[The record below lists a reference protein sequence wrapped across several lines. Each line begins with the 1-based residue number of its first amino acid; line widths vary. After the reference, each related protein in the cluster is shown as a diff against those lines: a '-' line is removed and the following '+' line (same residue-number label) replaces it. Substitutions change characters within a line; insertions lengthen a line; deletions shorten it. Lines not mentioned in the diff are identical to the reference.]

1 MIYDVYL
8 YIKKS
13 GCKGGWDAKPLHL
26 RFGNPHCIRG
36 TQKRL
41 TQAFAKLHAWNQMC
55 QVGAA
60 QVQAWIGIALNE
72 PHSEV
77 RVHLS
82 TWRYREGL
90 PSTSSSRQ
98 IPWYEYENWWAGKT
112 LLYPTKKS
120 TAWNTHTDT
129 CYMFV
134 PVPNIQHCTILHD
147 AAQLKYYP
155 LVIKHGNGKA
165 MQIPHLQMIFPAIQ
179 TPFIYK

>member
-8 YIKKS
+8 FIKKS
-13 GCKGGWDAKPLHL
+13 GCKGGWDAKPL
-26 RFGNPHCIRG
+26 RKSVSATP
-36 TQKRL
+36 T
-41 TQAFAKLHAWNQMC
+41 AKLHAWNQMC

-98 IPWYEYENWWAGKT
+98 ISWYEYENWWAGNT
-112 LLYPTKKS
+112 LPWLYPTKKS
-120 TAWNTHTDT
+120 TAWNFHTDT

-165 MQIPHLQMIFPAIQ
+165 MQISHLQMIFPAIQ